1 MSTPEHRRIRG
12 NDARQLLDNQLLKDA
27 FAAVGQYVDDQAL
40 SCAPDDAARAQR
52 IVISK
57 QLLAAI
63 KREMVRVIEDGD
75 IAEVQIDMLEKQRGL
90 MSRLR
95 R

>member
-12 NDARQLLDNQLLKDA
+12 NDARQLLDNSLLKEA
-27 FAAVGQYVDDQAL
+27 FAAVDKYIDEQAL
-40 SCAPDDAARAQR
+40 SCPPDDATRAQR

-63 KREMVRVIEDGD
+63 RREIVRVVEDGD
-75 IAEVQIDMLEKQRGL
+75 VAEVQIDMLEKARGL
-90 MSRLR
+90 R
-95 R
+95 RFVR

>member
-12 NDARQLLDNQLLKDA
+12 NDARQLLDNSLLKEA
-27 FAAVGQYVDDQAL
+27 FAAVDKYIDDQAL
-40 SCAPDDAARAQR
+40 SCQPDDEKRAQR

-63 KREMVRVIEDGD
+63 RRELVRVVEDGD
-75 IAEVQIDMLEKQRGL
+75 VAEVQIDMIEKARGL
-90 MSRLR
+90 R
-95 R
+95 RFVR

>member
-12 NDARQLLDNQLLKDA
+12 NDARQLLDNQLLKEA

-40 SCAPDDAARAQR
+40 SCPPDDAARAQR

-63 KREMVRVIEDGD
+63 KRELVRVIEDGD
-75 IAEVQIDMLEKQRGL
+75 VAEVQIEEIEKRRGL
-90 MSRLR
+90 LSRIR

>member
-1 MSTPEHRRIRG
+1 MSTPESRRIRG

-27 FAAVGQYVDDQAL
+27 FAAVGEYVDNQAL
-40 SCAPDDAARAQR
+40 SCPPDDAARAQR

-75 IAEVQIDMLEKQRGL
+75 IAEVQIHELEQKRGL
-90 MSRLR
+90 LGRIR

>member
-12 NDARQLLDNQLLKDA
+12 NEARQLLDNQLLKEA
-27 FAAVGQYVDDQAL
+27 FTAVGQYVDDQAL
-40 SCAPDDAARAQR
+40 ACPPDDATRAQR

-63 KREMVRVIEDGD
+63 KRELVRVVEDGD
-75 IAEVQIDMLEKQRGL
+75 VAEVQIDMLEKQRGL
-90 MSRLR
+90 MNRFR